1 MVLRLHVLGPAF
13 GLASVDAECLAT
25 ITYLAYA
32 VPHTEYELVATS
44 ASGVPT
50 HSLPAL
56 QDNNGSWI
64 TGFTAIVDYLS
75 NANPSWDLDASLT
88 PAQKADATAYASF
101 LASTAAPLLAL
112 NLYVSSANWAATT
125 RPAYSTV
132 LPFPLTWTEPP
143 TIRRRMCDVAAHL
156 GLSDLNI
163 DEQPED
169 QKQAAAS
176 QDSRGF
182 LKVPERLRR
191 LNRGVKAALSPEHAA
206 LFRLE
211 AAGIECLG
219 VLADLKGRHDEGRF
233 FYAGQRATTLDCL
246 AFGYLSLMLVPE
258 VPRPWLRDL
267 LRRRYDC
274 LCVFVDGVRDELFGG
289 DVASLPWAK
298 EQVKAEPWRL
308 IRFARGIIE
317 ASVPEAWL
325 MGESLANDEGKPWAV
340 RKQSKASF
348 VLSALM
354 NSVAGLGLV
363 GTVLLYR
370 HFSPFGSVLYR
381 WQMQRKTIG
390 AAGAFFGI

>member
-1 MVLRLHVLGPAF
+1 M
-13 GLASVDAECLAT
+13 
-25 ITYLAYA
+25 
-32 VPHTEYELVATS
+32 
-44 ASGVPT
+44 
-50 HSLPAL
+50 
-56 QDNNGSWI
+56 
-64 TGFTAIVDYLS
+64 DYLS
-75 NANPSWDLDASLT
+75 KANPSWDLDANLT
-88 PAQKADATAYASF
+88 SAQEADATAYATF

-163 DEQPED
+163 DERPED

-176 QDSRGF
+176 EDSRGF
-182 LKVPERLRR
+182 LKVPERLRS

-233 FYAGQRATTLDCL
+233 LFGGQRATSLDCL

-267 LRRRYDC
+267 MRRRYDC

-289 DVASLPWAK
+289 DVTSLPWVK
-298 EQVKAEPWRL
+298 EQTEAEPWKMT
-308 IRFARGIIE
+308 RFARGIVE
-317 ASVPEAWL
+317 ATVPDDWL
-325 MGESLANDEGKPWAV
+325 LGESSVNDESKPWAV
-340 RKQSKASF
+340 KTPSNAS
-348 VLSALM
+348 LILNALV

-370 HFSPFGSVLYR
+370 HLSPFGSVFYR
-381 WQMQRKTIG
+381 WETQRRAIG

>member
-1 MVLRLHVLGPAF
+1 MVNARALRPETSSIYCS
-13 GLASVDAECLAT
+13 LAPVSDT
-25 ITYLAYA
+25 FRTD
-32 VPHTEYELVATS
+32 
-44 ASGVPT
+44 
-50 HSLPAL
+50 SLPAL
-56 QDNNGSWI
+56 QDTNGSWI

-75 NANPSWDLDASLT
+75 NANPSWDLDAHLT

-112 NLYVSSANWAATT
+112 NLYVSSANWATTT

-169 QKQAAAS
+169 KKQAAAS
-176 QDSRGF
+176 EDSRGF
-182 LKVPERLRR
+182 LKVPERLRS

-219 VLADLKGRHDEGRF
+219 VLADLKGRQDEGRF
-233 FYAGQRATTLDCL
+233 FFGGQRATTLDCL

-267 LRRRYDC
+267 MRRRYDY
-274 LCVFVDGVRDELFGG
+274 LCVFVDDVRDELFGG
-289 DVASLPWAK
+289 DVASLPWLK
-298 EQVKAEPWRL
+298 DQMKSEPWRL
-308 IRFARGIIE
+308 TRFARGIVE
-317 ASVPEAWL
+317 ATVPQDWL
-325 MGESLANDEGKPWAV
+325 MSASSVNDEGKPWAL
-340 RKQSKASF
+340 KKASNGSL

-370 HFSPFGSVLYR
+370 HLSPFGSVYYR
-381 WQMQRKTIG
+381 WETQRRTIG